1 MSAVKMLT
9 MTEAAHELGPD
20 FYEGH
25 ESNLDEWMRR
35 RLRAREAELRMKI
48 LVREGRRYMVARPT
62 LLVAYAER
70 TKHHDKVATATGKKI
85 GSALEAIRRVDNRLD
100 DIEGNIAALAEAYR
114 GLLARYNARV
124 K

>member
-9 MTEAAHELGPD
+9 MAEAARELGPD

-25 ESNLDEWMRR
+25 ESNLGEWMRR

-62 LLVAYAER
+62 LMVAYPDR
-70 TKHHDKVATATGKKI
+70 TGYHDKVATETGRRV
-85 GSALEAIRRVDNRLD
+85 GSALEGIRRLDNRLD
-100 DIEGNIAALAEAYR
+100 NIEGNIAALAEAYR
-114 GLLARYNARV
+114 SLMAELKARKR
-124 K
+124 